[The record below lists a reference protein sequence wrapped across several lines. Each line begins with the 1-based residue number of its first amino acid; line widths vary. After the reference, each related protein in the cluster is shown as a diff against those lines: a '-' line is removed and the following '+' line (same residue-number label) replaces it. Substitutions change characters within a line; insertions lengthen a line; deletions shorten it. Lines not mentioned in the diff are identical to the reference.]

1 MYEEFMLTTVD
12 NPFDYFTQFDLW
24 NQFDI
29 EKGYYTCAYL
39 AKIVNQKIDLYD
51 NDLTQK
57 EINELIE
64 AAIDEVIE
72 LNPLNI
78 YKKAQRNINT

>member
-1 MYEEFMLTTVD
+1 MLSTTD
-12 NPFDYFTQFDLW
+12 NPFDYFEQFDLW

-29 EKGYYTCAYL
+29 EKGYYTCKYL
-39 AKIVNQKIDLYD
+39 ATIVNQKIDVYD

-57 EINELIE
+57 EMNEVIE
-64 AAIDEVIE
+64 SAIDEIIE

-78 YKKAQRNINT
+78 YEKVYRKHKTT

>member
-1 MYEEFMLTTVD
+1 MTTECMLTTID
-12 NPFDYFTQFDLW
+12 NPFDYFEQFDSW

-29 EKGYYTCAYL
+29 EKGYYTCEYL
-39 AKIVNQKIDLYD
+39 AKIVNLKTNLYD

-57 EINELIE
+57 EINSIIE
-64 AAIDEVIE
+64 SAIDEIIE

-78 YKKAQRNINT
+78 YKKVQRKQ